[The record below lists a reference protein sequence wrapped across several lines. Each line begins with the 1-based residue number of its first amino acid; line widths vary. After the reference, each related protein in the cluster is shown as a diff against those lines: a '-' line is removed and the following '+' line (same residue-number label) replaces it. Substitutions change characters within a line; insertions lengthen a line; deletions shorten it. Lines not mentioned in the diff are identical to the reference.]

1 MGDNTYGKS
10 LIMMCLCLRS
20 EYW

>member
-1 MGDNTYGKS
+1 MGDNTYVKS

-20 EYW
+20 E